1 MEPLPGFPAHL
12 QPEVRLEGRL
22 VELQLQVGVR
32 EEEVL
37 HPVVGQ
43 SEGGQLAA
51 LGDVARELEPGAPVT
66 RLGAG
71 RLHQDVARVVV
82 QVEALQHDAVQVEAI
97 PVEELNEVYRC
108 FFVANFI

>member
-1 MEPLPGFPAHL
+1 M
-12 QPEVRLEGRL
+12 
-22 VELQLQVGVR
+22 R

-43 SEGGQLAA
+43 LERGELAA
-51 LGDVARELEPGAPVT
+51 LGDVAGELEPGAPVA

-82 QVEALQHDAVQVEAI
+82 QVEALQHDAVEVEAV
-97 PVEELNEVYRC
+97 PVEELELM
-108 FFVANFI
+108 FL